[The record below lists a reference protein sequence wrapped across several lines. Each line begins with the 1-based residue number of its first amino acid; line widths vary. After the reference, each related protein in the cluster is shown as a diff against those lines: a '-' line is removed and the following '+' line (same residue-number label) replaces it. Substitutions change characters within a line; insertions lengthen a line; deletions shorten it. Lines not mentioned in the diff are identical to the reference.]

1 MSVRNWSSDD
11 IKNIIELY
19 TKQRL
24 TMVEIGRIF
33 STKAETISKILKE
46 NQIPINNRK
55 VNRDFNED
63 FFHIIDTPEKAY
75 YVGLLFADGSIVL
88 DSKGRAPNIRLE
100 LLESDVSVLQNLK
113 ESLKINSA
121 LRYDKRPNRKNA
133 TLILSIRSKQMA
145 EDLQQYGIIPNKTEN
160 QKELVLNKI
169 PVYLYSHFLRGL
181 LDGDGSIYQDKNGWH
196 INFTSHYYNLVNVV
210 GELLYGIAQIPK
222 TTNPTYYNGVAKIT
236 INGESAKK
244 ILSILYVNAKH
255 YIARK
260 YSKAMEC
267 LEGKETE
274 DMV

>member
-1 MSVRNWSSDD
+1 MSVRKWSSND
-11 IKNIIELY
+11 INYIIELY
-19 TKQRL
+19 TKQKL

-33 STKAETISKILKE
+33 STKASTISRILKE

-63 FFHIIDTPEKAY
+63 FFHIVDTPEKAY
-75 YVGLLFADGSIVL
+75 YIGLLFADGSIVL
-88 DSKGRAPNIRLE
+88 DSKGRAPDIRLE
-100 LLESDVSVLQNLK
+100 LMESDISVLQNLK

-121 LRYDKRPNRKNA
+121 LRYNKRANRQNG
-133 TLILSIRSKQMA
+133 TLTLSIRSKQMA
-145 EDLQQYGIIPNKTEN
+145 EDLQQYGIIPNKTKN

-169 PVYLYSHFLRGL
+169 PVDLYSHFLRGL
-181 LDGDGSIYQDKNGWH
+181 IDGDGSIYQDKRGWH
-196 INFTSHYYNLVNVV
+196 ISFTSHYYNLVNEV
-210 GELLYGIAQIPK
+210 GELLYNIAQIPK

-236 INGESAKK
+236 INGKSAKK